1 MSHVDPPFGMVFFG
15 AGAGA
20 GAGAAADGAR
30 EVRRIEAGDGASG
43 RVIGTL
49 FDGEL
54 LIVELDGSRSLAVL
68 DPRTGALMPLNRDR
82 ASAEGFLE
90 AFAHYLAAGPAPSGP
105 TILTAEQAAA
115 KLAALRAG
123 ILKPGAARREPVPHA
138 ERLRILRETLIRIDP
153 GALGASGWWAG
164 PLEEAG
170 DDLL

>member
-15 AGAGA
+15 AGAGVGVGV
-20 GAGAAADGAR
+20 GAGNAR
-30 EVRRIEAGDGASG
+30 DARRIEAGVGASG

-49 FDGEL
+49 LDGEL
-54 LIVELDGSRSLAVL
+54 SIIELDRDRSLAVH
-68 DPRTGALMPLNRDR
+68 DPQSGALTPLNRDR

-90 AFAHYLAAGPAPSGP
+90 AFAHYLETGPAPAGP
-105 TILTAEQAAA
+105 TILSAEQAAA

-123 ILKPGAARREPVPHA
+123 TLKPGAARCEQLPHA
-138 ERLRILRETLIRIDP
+138 ERFRILRETLTRIDP

>member
-15 AGAGA
+15 AGAG
-20 GAGAAADGAR
+20 GGAAGDALEA
-30 EVRRIEAGDGASG
+30 RRIEAGAGAGGQVVGS
-43 RVIGTL
+43 L
-49 FDGEL
+49 LEGEL
-54 LIVELDGSRSLAVL
+54 PIIELDGDRSLAVH
-68 DPRTGALMPLNRDR
+68 DPRSGALTPLNRDR

-90 AFAHYLAAGPAPSGP
+90 AFAHYLETGPAPAGP
-105 TILTAEQAAA
+105 VILTAEQAAA

-123 ILKPGAARREPVPHA
+123 TLKPGAARRGQLPHT
-138 ERLRILRETLIRIDP
+138 ERLRILRETLTRIDP

>member
-20 GAGAAADGAR
+20 GEAQEA
-30 EVRRIEAGDGASG
+30 RRIVAGDGASG
-43 RVIGTL
+43 RIVGTIL
-49 FDGEL
+49 DGEL
-54 LIVELDGSRSLAVL
+54 LIVELDAHRSLAVL
-68 DPRTGALMPLNRDR
+68 DPRSGVLTPLNQDR
-82 ASAEGFLE
+82 ASAEGFLD
-90 AFAHYLAAGPAPSGP
+90 AFAHYLATGPASTGP

-123 ILKPGAARREPVPHA
+123 TLTPGAARREPVPHA
-138 ERLRILRETLIRIDP
+138 ERLRILRETLTRIDP

>member
-15 AGAGA
+15 AGDGA

-30 EVRRIEAGDGASG
+30 EARRIEAGDDGSG
-43 RVIGTL
+43 QVIGTL

-54 LIVELDGSRSLAVL
+54 LIVELDADRSLAVL
-68 DPRTGALMPLNRDR
+68 DPRTGALTPLNQER
-82 ASAEGFLE
+82 ASAEEFLD
-90 AFAHYLAAGPAPSGP
+90 AFAHYLAAGPAPTGP

-123 ILKPGAARREPVPHA
+123 TLKPGTARREPVPHA
-138 ERLRILRETLIRIDP
+138 ERLQILRETLTRIDP

>member
-1 MSHVDPPFGMVFFG
+1 MSHVDPPFGMVFFRV
-15 AGAGA
+15 GAGA

-30 EVRRIEAGDGASG
+30 EARRIEAGGGGSG
-43 RVIGTL
+43 QVSGTL

-54 LIVELDGSRSLAVL
+54 PIVELDAHRSLAVL
-68 DPRTGALMPLNRDR
+68 DPRTGVLTPLNRDR
-82 ASAEGFLE
+82 ASAKGFLD
-90 AFAHYLAAGPAPSGP
+90 AFAHYLSTGPAPTGP

-123 ILKPGAARREPVPHA
+123 TLKPGAARREPVPHA
-138 ERLRILRETLIRIDP
+138 ERLRILRETLTRIDP
-153 GALGASGWWAG
+153 DALGASGWWAG

>member
-1 MSHVDPPFGMVFFG
+1 ML
-15 AGAGA
+15 
-20 GAGAAADGAR
+20 
-30 EVRRIEAGDGASG
+30 
-43 RVIGTL
+43 T
-49 FDGEL
+49 
-54 LIVELDGSRSLAVL
+54 
-68 DPRTGALMPLNRDR
+68 PLNRDR

-90 AFAHYLAAGPAPSGP
+90 AFAHYLATGPAPTGP

-123 ILKPGAARREPVPHA
+123 TLKPGAARRESVPHA
-138 ERLRILRETLIRIDP
+138 ERLRILRETLTRIDP